1 MTDHVV
7 VLVRGRRFNVNKTD
21 LPMHEEAWK
30 FGGAPYEVLESP
42 DTTAEEA
49 EMERGLDN
57 ESPAS
62 NSVETDIEGRVNTQ
76 SPEPSV
82 PVPKPRKR
90 KTKRAKRK
98 ATQSK

>member
-49 EMERGLDN
+49 D
-57 ESPAS
+57 
-62 NSVETDIEGRVNTQ
+62 TGRVNNII
-76 SPEPSV
+76 PEPSV